1 MGGNW
6 TMVCCLSDGG
16 AFFAGVWA
24 LSCGSWFTRVTD
36 HLRLWRH
43 ILSQLSILSKK
54 STDSAYR
61 GQTSL
66 QYLARSLIIQNI
78 ILGRTKF
85 VLKIFLKPLQSSL
98 LSFRFFSKRVYPLLF
113 RRLKY
118 FQLYYPKFVFLT
130 ILLLSTAVYAQ
141 DYSELVEDP
150 YLDPTAANLLL
161 QPTTRA
167 VANQAYMFG
176 ISYGLNPIILLAPAV
191 SIGMYWDPL
200 VLGLEIS
207 DSESL
212 GIWEKE
218 RRENLGEARLSGE
231 TQFIKWFYS
240 ENFYLIVAR
249 ESRSIKLWNRTY
261 NRISGRAMFDMFV
274 KTKLASLGAGYLRF
288 GNIGF
293 FSIDIIRYN
302 LVKNHSVEVVE
313 YYETW
318 SELSG
323 NRDALDQN
331 IQDRSNKW
339 IKTINAPTGF
349 VLTFGVFF

>member
-1 MGGNW
+1 MP
-6 TMVCCLSDGG
+6 
-16 AFFAGVWA
+16 
-24 LSCGSWFTRVTD
+24 
-36 HLRLWRH
+36 
-43 ILSQLSILSKK
+43 
-54 STDSAYR
+54 
-61 GQTSL
+61 
-66 QYLARSLIIQNI
+66 YLARTLISRKI
-78 ILGRTKF
+78 IRGRTNSE
-85 VLKIFLKPLQSSL
+85 LKIFLTPLIFSL
-98 LSFRFFSKRVYPLLF
+98 LSFRAFSQRVYPLLF
-113 RRLKY
+113 LVFKY
-118 FQLYYPKFVFLT
+118 FQLYYLKFFLLT
-130 ILLLSTAVYAQ
+130 FLLLSTAVHAQ
-141 DYSELVEDP
+141 DYSELDEDP
-150 YLDPTAANLLL
+150 YLDPAAANLVL

-167 VANQAYMFG
+167 QAKQAYMFG

-200 VLGLEIS
+200 VLGMEFS

-240 ENFYLIVAR
+240 DNFYLLAAR
-249 ESRSIKLWNRTY
+249 ESRSIKLWSRTY
-261 NRISGRAMFDMFV
+261 NRTSGQALFDMFV
-274 KTKLASLGAGYLRF
+274 ETTVASLGAGYLRF
-288 GNIGF
+288 GDIGF
-293 FSIDIIRYN
+293 FAIDIVRYN
-302 LVKNHSVEVVE
+302 LVKNHTVKIVE

-331 IQDRSNKW
+331 IKDRSNKW